1 MSQFSQKNMAGN
13 IRSLLAIN
21 STDLPK
27 LQPIETLLWS
37 AVQNALVNADDLIV
51 ELEWLGL
58 GAQLSNI
65 LKKANAEVIGKL
77 SETAIC
83 SFRSEISEESF
94 LTHFGRHE
102 EWHTLQADVRINY
115 FRARFASIYWCSV
128 RDFAVKSKR
137 DCMSIFHLPWSLIE
151 VLSESSTS
159 QIIDFCHGYPLLQ
172 RFRLMCSPEDC
183 VRIANVVNQEMNPT
197 QQYRLLLGSK
207 MVKTNH
213 CVNACLH
220 TRFI

>member
-65 LKKANAEVIGKL
+65 LKKSQCGGYRQVIRNGHLQLQIRDQRREL
-77 SETAIC
+77 SHA
-83 SFRSEISEESF
+83 FR
-94 LTHFGRHE
+94 
-102 EWHTLQADVRINY
+102 
-115 FRARFASIYWCSV
+115 
-128 RDFAVKSKR
+128 
-137 DCMSIFHLPWSLIE
+137 
-151 VLSESSTS
+151 TS
-159 QIIDFCHGYPLLQ
+159 
-172 RFRLMCSPEDC
+172 
-183 VRIANVVNQEMNPT
+183 
-197 QQYRLLLGSK
+197 
-207 MVKTNH
+207 
-213 CVNACLH
+213 
-220 TRFI
+220 